1 MSFKGSRGWGGDE
14 LVLMYNPFV
23 ICETDVLA
31 KVLPV
36 FLPVLHCQ
44 EGDGFLGVF
53 LVLA

>member
-1 MSFKGSRGWGGDE
+1 M
-14 LVLMYNPFV
+14 LMYNPFV